1 MRASREQFRRVL
13 DRFTLEVAGISIVL
27 GWAKLYSISSA
38 LDVFFGSVLTMCSYS
53 ITDLQNVPCA
63 KSALFLLRR
72 CLTTAMSEGDLDC
85 TQWVIRLALG
95 RRHERSGRAVAQP
108 SPTTKNG

>member
-13 DRFTLEVAGISIVL
+13 DRFGPEVAGISIVL
-27 GWAKLYSISSA
+27 SGWAKLYSIPSA

-63 KSALFLLRR
+63 KSGSFLIEALSHN
-72 CLTTAMSEGDLDC
+72 CHVG
-85 TQWVIRLALG
+85 G
-95 RRHERSGRAVAQP
+95 
-108 SPTTKNG
+108 

>member
-13 DRFTLEVAGISIVL
+13 DSFTLEVAGIAIVL
-27 GWAKLYSISSA
+27 SGWAELYSIHSA

-63 KSALFLLRR
+63 KSDSFLIEALSHN
-72 CLTTAMSEGDLDC
+72 CHVG
-85 TQWVIRLALG
+85 G
-95 RRHERSGRAVAQP
+95 
-108 SPTTKNG
+108 